1 MENKELKGF
10 VEISEKE
17 MSTVNGGLIWEFFCA
32 TAIVVAATISIIE
45 TLRK

>member
-1 MENKELKGF
+1 MENRELKGF
-10 VEISEKE
+10 VTISEKE
-17 MSTVNGGLIWEFFCA
+17 LESVNGGWIWEVLGV